1 MFHFKHKDFV
11 TSVLFHPELQD
22 VFLSG
27 TFANGIY
34 AIDSKSG
41 KVHQQWLM
49 SDSFTTLKNNIFC
62 LLSYCFL
69 GRAQSYELVYMVF
82 VASSCLVCYPHFYC
96 HCPINTIRFLKSL
109 KKMNSVII

>member
-49 SDSFTTLKNNIFC
+49 SDSFTTK
-62 LLSYCFL
+62 
-69 GRAQSYELVYMVF
+69 
-82 VASSCLVCYPHFYC
+82 
-96 HCPINTIRFLKSL
+96 
-109 KKMNSVII
+109 